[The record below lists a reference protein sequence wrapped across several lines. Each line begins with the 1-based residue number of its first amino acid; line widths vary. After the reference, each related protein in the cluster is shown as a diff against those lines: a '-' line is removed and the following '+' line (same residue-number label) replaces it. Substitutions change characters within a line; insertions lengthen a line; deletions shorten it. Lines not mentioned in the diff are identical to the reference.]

1 MISAISDIPHH
12 VVAFKATGEITLDE
26 YQNTIVPAI
35 KKLAEQTNEIN
46 FILYLDTDNDNFTK
60 TAWYKDALL
69 NLKSLGRWNRSAII
83 TDSSNIISFTKAFS
97 YLVPG
102 EFKGFTI
109 ENYEEAVL
117 WVSSTS

>member
-1 MISAISDIPHH
+1 MISVMSDIPHH
-12 VVAFKATGEITLDE
+12 VVAFKATGEITQEE
-26 YQNTIVPAI
+26 YQNTLVPAI
-35 KKLAEQTNEIN
+35 KKLAAQTNEIN
-46 FILYLDTDNDNFTK
+46 FILYLDTDSYNFTAA
-60 TAWYKDALL
+60 AWYKDALL
-69 NLKSLGRWNRSAII
+69 NLKSLGTWNRSAII

-117 WVSSTS
+117 WVSSAT

>member
-1 MISAISDIPHH
+1 MSN
-12 VVAFKATGEITLDE
+12 
-26 YQNTIVPAI
+26 QNTIVPAI
-35 KKLAEQTNEIN
+35 KKLAAQTNEIN
-46 FILYLDTDNDNFTK
+46 FILYLDIYSGNFTTK
-60 TAWYKDALL
+60 AWCKDALL

-83 TDSSNIISFTKAFS
+83 TDSSNITSFTKAFS